1 MRNPFK
7 IIRPVT
13 PVNPPAQPQF
23 PSTPVRLVRADS
35 EEKPWPIWAFI
46 LYLVALAIIWLI
58 AYPVINDIVEAIV
71 IPLGLPGYLE
81 LFFEAL
87 PWILFIGFIWIAFR
101 KTFRREGQ

>member
-7 IIRPVT
+7 PIRPIT
-13 PVNPPAQPQF
+13 PISQPAPQF
-23 PSTPVRLVRADS
+23 PTTPMRLIRADNE

-46 LYLVALAIIWLI
+46 LYIVAMAIMWLF
-58 AYPVINDIVEAIV
+58 AYPVISDIVDAIV

-81 LFFEAL
+81 VFFEAL